1 MQHKLATWST
11 ADKERKF
18 NRLLRIIADRSWLQ
32 EAARITLA
40 SSGARTPG
48 IDGVDKQAMEADLP
62 DALERIRAELL
73 AGSYQPKPAR
83 RVYIPKTDG
92 KQRPLGIPS
101 LRDRIVQRAMLMAME
116 PIWESDFH
124 RLSYGFRPER
134 SVHHAIRTVKI
145 QLQDSTHEK
154 GRWVVEGDLASYF
167 DTVHHKLLMK
177 CLRKRIRDRRFLNLV
192 WRMIKAGHID
202 RGLFRA
208 ASEGVPQGGVISPLL
223 SNIVLNEFD
232 QWLETR
238 YLSKKAR
245 KDRWYWNDSIKRQR
259 PIALR
264 ENRQWKPAAAYCRYA
279 DDFVVIVKGTK
290 AQAKAVRAECRAFL
304 EDELKLTLNM
314 AKTRVTHVDDGFD
327 FLGHRIIRK
336 RGPRG
341 TMRPVTTIPKGKLR
355 NFAAKLAK
363 ELSGNYSEN
372 KIDLVEKL
380 NRQLAGWANFYR
392 FTDYTAIMYGK
403 VDRIVFW
410 KLAHWLARKHRM
422 SIKSLMRRW
431 IRRPADGTATTW
443 VLFGRSGNGN
453 LCGIALRRLVTSR
466 KDQFRWRNPAVN
478 PYLLSEDRKPK
489 TTRKHPQHR
498 VYPYLLRG
506 LAIDRPNQVWAMDL
520 TYIPMARGFVYLVA
534 VLDWYSRKVLSW
546 RVSITMDVHFCLEA
560 LEEAIALHGSPEIMN
575 TDQGS
580 QFTSQAF
587 TDLLKEHDIRI
598 SMDGKGAWRDNVFI
612 ERLWRSVKYE
622 EVYLHAYDTVSDS
635 RAGIGRYFNLYNRR
649 RPHSSLKR
657 KTPDQVYFSQQPL
670 TLAA

>member
-1 MQHKLATWST
+1 MIISEMQHKLATWST
-11 ADKERKF
+11 ADRERKF
-18 NRLLRIIADRSWLQ
+18 DRLLRIIADRSWLA

-48 IDGVDKQAMEADLP
+48 IDGIDKQAMEADLP

-73 AGSYQPKPAR
+73 AGSYRPQPAR
-83 RVYIPKTDG
+83 RVYIPKADG

-101 LRDRIVQRAMLMAME
+101 LRDRIVQRAMLMVME

-145 QLQDSTHEK
+145 QLLDCTYEK

-167 DTVHHKLLMK
+167 DTVHHKLLMT
-177 CLRKRIRDRRFLNLV
+177 CLRKRICDQRFLNLV

-232 QWLETR
+232 QWLEAK

-245 KDRWYWNDSIKRQR
+245 QDRRYWNDSINRQR

-264 ENRQWKPAAAYCRYA
+264 EDRQWLPAVAYCRYA

-290 AQAKAVRAECRAFL
+290 AQATAIREECRAFL
-304 EDELKLTLNM
+304 EGELKLTLNM
-314 AKTRVTHVDDGFD
+314 EKTHVTHVNDGFT

-341 TMRPVTTIPKGKLR
+341 TMRPVTTIPKDKLR

-403 VDRIVFW
+403 VDRVVFW
-410 KLAHWLARKHRM
+410 KLAHWLARKHRT
-422 SIKSLMRRW
+422 SIKSLMRQW
-431 IRRPADGTATTW
+431 VKRPADGTAKTW
-443 VLFGRSGNGN
+443 VLFGRSGKGN
-453 LCGIALRRLVTSR
+453 LCGVTLRRLVTSR
-466 KDQFRWRNPAVN
+466 KDQFRWRNPPVN
-478 PYLLSEDRKPK
+478 PYLLPDDGRSTVTSRYRD
-489 TTRKHPQHR
+489 
-498 VYPYLLRG
+498 V
-506 LAIDRPNQVWAMDL
+506 AMA
-520 TYIPMARGFVYLVA
+520 M
-534 VLDWYSRKVLSW
+534 S
-546 RVSITMDVHFCLEA
+546 
-560 LEEAIALHGSPEIMN
+560 
-575 TDQGS
+575 
-580 QFTSQAF
+580 
-587 TDLLKEHDIRI
+587 
-598 SMDGKGAWRDNVFI
+598 
-612 ERLWRSVKYE
+612 
-622 EVYLHAYDTVSDS
+622 
-635 RAGIGRYFNLYNRR
+635 
-649 RPHSSLKR
+649 HS
-657 KTPDQVYFSQQPL
+657 
-670 TLAA
+670 